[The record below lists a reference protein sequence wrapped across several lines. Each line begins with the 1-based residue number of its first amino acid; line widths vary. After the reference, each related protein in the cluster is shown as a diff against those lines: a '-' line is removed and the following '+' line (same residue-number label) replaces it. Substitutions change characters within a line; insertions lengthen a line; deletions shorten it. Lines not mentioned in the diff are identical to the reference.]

1 MSTMT
6 PAVERAFRE
15 LEPKLAGIMLD
26 FEIERAALLVV
37 EIEELKSAK
46 NAVILGHNYMTP
58 DVFHVSDYKGDSLG
72 LSQEAARTDADII
85 VFDGVHFMAETA
97 KVLNPSKLVL
107 IPDLRAGCSLAESIT
122 AEDVRALKAA
132 HPGARTVCYIN
143 TTAAVKAECDACCT
157 SANAVRVIDAM
168 DTDEVIMIPDVYL
181 TANTQK
187 LTRKKL
193 IPWETG
199 KCMVHEVFTADL
211 VDEQR
216 RAHPGLYVLAHPE
229 CPPEVIEAADFTGST
244 SQMIAKVGQ
253 VDAKKVFMVT
263 ECSMSDNVRAM
274 HPDKEFIST
283 CVTCPH
289 MGRITLERVRD
300 SLLHEQFAVEVPEEI
315 AAGAR
320 RSIERMLEIGR

>member
-1 MSTMT
+1 
-6 PAVERAFRE
+6 
-15 LEPKLAGIMLD
+15 
-26 FEIERAALLVV
+26 
-37 EIEELKSAK
+37 
-46 NAVILGHNYMTP
+46 
-58 DVFHVSDYKGDSLG
+58 
-72 LSQEAARTDADII
+72 
-85 VFDGVHFMAETA
+85 
-97 KVLNPSKLVL
+97 
-107 IPDLRAGCSLAESIT
+107 
-122 AEDVRALKAA
+122 
-132 HPGARTVCYIN
+132 
-143 TTAAVKAECDACCT
+143 
-157 SANAVRVIDAM
+157 
-168 DTDEVIMIPDVYL
+168 MIPDVYL

-187 LTRKKL
+187 LTRKQL

-211 VDEQR
+211 VEEQR

-229 CPPEVIEAADFTGST
+229 CPPEVIEAADFAGST

>member
-1 MSTMT
+1 MSTKLE
-6 PAVERAFRE
+6 AVERAYRE
-15 LEPKLAGIMLD
+15 LEPKLSGFMLD
-26 FEIERAALLVV
+26 FEIQRAAELVA
-37 EIEELKSAK
+37 EIEVLKREK

-58 DVFHVSDYKGDSLG
+58 DVFHVSDWKGDSLA

-107 IPDLRAGCSLAESIT
+107 IPDLHAGCSLAESIT
-122 AEDVRALKAA
+122 PEDVRTLKAEN
-132 HPGARTVCYIN
+132 PGARTVCYIN
-143 TTAAVKAECDACCT
+143 TTAAVKAECDAACT
-157 SANAVRVIDAM
+157 SANAVRVIEAM

-187 LTRKKL
+187 LTQKKL

-211 VDEQR
+211 VEEQR

-229 CPPEVIEAADFTGST
+229 CPPEVLDAADFSGST
-244 SQMIAKVGQ
+244 SQMIARVAE
-253 VDAKKVFMVT
+253 VEAKQVFMVT
-263 ECSMSDNVRAM
+263 ECSMSDNVRAL

-300 SLLHEQFAVEVPEEI
+300 ALLHEQFAVEVPEDVAE
-315 AAGAR
+315 GAR
-320 RSIERMLEIGR
+320 RAIERMLEIGR